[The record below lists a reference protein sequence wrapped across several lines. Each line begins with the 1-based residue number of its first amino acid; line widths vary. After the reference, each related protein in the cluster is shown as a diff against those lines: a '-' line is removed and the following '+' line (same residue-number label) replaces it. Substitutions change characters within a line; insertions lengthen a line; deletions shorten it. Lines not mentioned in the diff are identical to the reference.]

1 MQIGLLTS
9 PFGKDSFEY
18 VLKFAAEAGFTRLEV
33 RIGPPQHIDP
43 VAVLRD
49 GGSAVNKLLAP
60 HKIRLS
66 SLAVYLNT
74 LDPDPKK
81 RAEVNALLRSTVD
94 AAKVL
99 GVDVVC
105 TLAGMPLPGKTK
117 MQTIE
122 QDAPGVFKPLCEYAA
137 ERGIKIAL
145 ENWFATNIQHLGH
158 WERLFQVVP
167 APNFGLNFD
176 PSHLYWQQIDYIG
189 AVEQFASRIFHTH
202 AKDCEVKEHRLRKV
216 GVLESGWWRYVIP
229 GFGGVKW
236 GEYIGALRH
245 TAKYDGVLS
254 IEHEDGAVGREFGFV
269 KGRDYLAQFV

>member
-1 MQIGLLTS
+1 MHIGLLTS

-18 VLKFAAEAGFTRLEV
+18 IVKFAAEAGFTRLEV

-43 VAVLRD
+43 GAVVRD
-49 GGSAVNKLLAP
+49 GGSAVKKLLDQ
-60 HKIRLS
+60 HKIGLS

-74 LDPDPKK
+74 LDPDPRK
-81 RAEVNALLRSTVD
+81 RAEVGALLRSSVD

-122 QDAPGVFKPLCEYAA
+122 QEAAGVFGPLCEYAG

-167 APNFGLNFD
+167 AANFGLNFD

-189 AVEQFASRIFHTH
+189 AVEQFGSRIFHTH
-202 AKDCEVKEHRLRKV
+202 AKDCEVKPHRLRKL
-216 GVLESGWWRYVIP
+216 GVLEMGWWRYVIP
-229 GFGGVKW
+229 GFGSVDW
-236 GEYIGALRH
+236 GQYIGALR
-245 TAKYDGVLS
+245 TVKFDGVLS
-254 IEHEDGAVGREFGFV
+254 IEHEDGAVGREFGFI
-269 KGRDYLAQFV
+269 KGREFLARFV

>member
-18 VLKFAAEAGFTRLEV
+18 VVKFAAEAGFTRLEV

-43 VAVLRD
+43 AAVVRD
-49 GGSAVNKLLAP
+49 GGSAVKKLLDQ
-60 HKIRLS
+60 HKIGLS
-66 SLAVYLNT
+66 SLAVYQNT

-81 RAEVNALLRSTVD
+81 RAEVTALLRSTVD
-94 AAKVL
+94 AAKAL

-122 QDAPGVFKPLCEYAA
+122 QDAPGVFKPLCEYAG

-176 PSHLYWQQIDYIG
+176 PSHLYWQQVDYIG
-189 AVEQFASRIFHTH
+189 AVEQFGPRIFHTH

-245 TAKYDGVLS
+245 TAKFDGVLS

-269 KGRDYLAQFV
+269 KGREYLAQFV